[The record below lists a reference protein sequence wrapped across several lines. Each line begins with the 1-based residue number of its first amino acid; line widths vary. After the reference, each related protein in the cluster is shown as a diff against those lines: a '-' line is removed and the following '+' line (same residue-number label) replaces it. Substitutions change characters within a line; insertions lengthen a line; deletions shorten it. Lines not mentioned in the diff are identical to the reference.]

1 MRRPLANLI
10 AATAVFFAATTAAF
24 ARDAVLEGKQNWLF
38 AGWESLTT
46 AKPAA
51 VKSSIGLIAGASR
64 LFAKKNI
71 KLIVLIVPLKPRY
84 YEPLLPDGVAMSDE
98 IRKRYD
104 VLLTELRSSGV
115 TAIDVRD
122 AFKTVIAGKQEVF
135 YRADFHWTTFAAEA
149 SADQV
154 AALILSSG
162 PLPGKTGTGM
172 KLGDWI
178 NDRHLGDLAANF
190 LSPERKRAIGP
201 EAYVIRQAQEPSLTR
216 PRLTRSRLTPDC
228 WTAIRRR
235 WPWSEIAL
243 CSPISDFLSGCRTR
257 STGPFRSSGI
267 PGMLALGLPYCS
279 TLNRRNSRTTHPNSW
294 SGNLMRP
301 SFKMDLTLSGNGPPQ
316 ALSALPN
323 GTHVSRSPCATRKM
337 VNARSVVALPDTTQQ
352 KHHSLQKSEKNE

>member
-1 MRRPLANLI
+1 MPSGKCCGKPKVIDIVRRPLANLI
-10 AATAVFFAATTAAF
+10 AATAVFFAATTASF

-51 VKSSIGLIAGASR
+51 DKSSIGLIAGASR

-104 VLLTELRSSGV
+104 VLLTELRVSGV
-115 TAIDVRD
+115 TTIDVRD

-149 SADQV
+149 TADQV
-154 AALILSSG
+154 AASILSSG
-162 PLPGKTGTGM
+162 PLPGKPGTGM

-201 EAYVIRQAQEPSLTR
+201 EAYVIRQAPKVDAGLLDSDPAPVAVVGNSFVQPYFGFSQRLSNKIDRPVSLKWNPGDVGPWATLLQYLKS
-216 PRLTRSRLTPDC
+216 PEFTGSPPQFVVWQFNEAQLQNGPDAVGE
-228 WTAIRRR
+228 WAAQSI
-235 WPWSEIAL
+235 I
-243 CSPISDFLSGCRTR
+243 
-257 STGPFRSSGI
+257 GP
-267 PGMLALGLPYCS
+267 AEW
-279 TLNRRNSRTTHPNSW
+279 NSRV
-294 SGNLMRP
+294 
-301 SFKMDLTLSGNGPPQ
+301 Q
-316 ALSALPN
+316 EALRN
-323 GTHVSRSPCATRKM
+323 
-337 VNARSVVALPDTTQQ
+337 
-352 KHHSLQKSEKNE
+352 

>member
-1 MRRPLANLI
+1 MPSGRCCGKPKVIEEVRRPLAHLV
-10 AATAVFFAATTAAF
+10 AATALYFAATTASF

-51 VKSSIGLIAGASR
+51 EKSSIGLIAGASR

-104 VLLTELRSSGV
+104 VLLTELKASGV
-115 TAIDVRD
+115 TAVDARD

-154 AALILSSG
+154 AALILSAG
-162 PLPGKTGTGM
+162 PLPGKSGSGM

-201 EAYVIRQAQEPSLTR
+201 EAYVIRNSAKVDAGLLDSEPAPVAVVGNSFVQPYFGFSQRLSNKTDRPVSLKWNPGDVGPWITLLQYLKSSEFVSSPPNFVVWQFNEAQLQNGPDAVGEWAAQSIISPSE
-216 PRLTRSRLTPDC
+216 
-228 WTAIRRR
+228 W
-235 WPWSEIAL
+235 
-243 CSPISDFLSGCRTR
+243 
-257 STGPFRSSGI
+257 
-267 PGMLALGLPYCS
+267 
-279 TLNRRNSRTTHPNSW
+279 NSRVQ
-294 SGNLMRP
+294 
-301 SFKMDLTLSGNGPPQ
+301 D
-316 ALSALPN
+316 ALRN
-323 GTHVSRSPCATRKM
+323 
-337 VNARSVVALPDTTQQ
+337 
-352 KHHSLQKSEKNE
+352 

>member
-1 MRRPLANLI
+1 MPSGKCCGKPKVIDQVRRPLANLM
-10 AATAVFFAATTAAF
+10 AATAVFFAATTVAF

-51 VKSSIGLIAGASR
+51 DKSSIGLIAGASR

-104 VLLTELRSSGV
+104 VLLTELRASGV
-115 TAIDVRD
+115 TTIDVRD

-149 SADQV
+149 TADQV
-154 AALILSSG
+154 AASILSSG
-162 PLPGKTGTGM
+162 PLPGKPGTGM

-201 EAYVIRQAQEPSLTR
+201 EAYVIRQAPKVDAGLLDSDPAPVAVVGNSFVQPYFGFSQRLSNKIDRPVSLKWNPGDVGPWATLLQYLKS
-216 PRLTRSRLTPDC
+216 PEFTGSPPQFVVWQFNEAQLQNGPDAVGE
-228 WTAIRRR
+228 WAAQSSI
-235 WPWSEIAL
+235 
-243 CSPISDFLSGCRTR
+243 
-257 STGPFRSSGI
+257 GP
-267 PGMLALGLPYCS
+267 AEW
-279 TLNRRNSRTTHPNSW
+279 NSRV
-294 SGNLMRP
+294 
-301 SFKMDLTLSGNGPPQ
+301 Q
-316 ALSALPN
+316 EALRN
-323 GTHVSRSPCATRKM
+323 
-337 VNARSVVALPDTTQQ
+337 
-352 KHHSLQKSEKNE
+352 